1 MNINFKTNRLYLRE
15 FNIQD
20 AIHLYKMNNDPDVI
34 KYTGDLAFN
43 SLEDA
48 EKLLL
53 DYDYKAFNMGRWAVC
68 LKENDTFLGWC
79 GLKYH
84 PNEKLVEV
92 GYRFYKTHWNKGYA
106 TESAKASITY
116 GFETLKL
123 REIYAH
129 AHIDNLPSHSVIE
142 KCGLHFINEA
152 IYDGMPAKLYKIES
166 PFYSIKHISAHE
178 TYIVRQP
185 VLREGRPIEDQYQL
199 RGMAILKE
207 FQHKGL
213 GKLLVIEGE
222 KILLQ
227 KKAERLWFNARE
239 IAISFYKNNNYHI
252 HGNAFNI
259 PQVGIHYIMSKKLI

>member
-1 MNINFKTNRLYLRE
+1 
-15 FNIQD
+15 
-20 AIHLYKMNNDPDVI
+20 
-34 KYTGDLAFN
+34 
-43 SLEDA
+43 
-48 EKLLL
+48 
-53 DYDYKAFNMGRWAVC
+53 
-68 LKENDTFLGWC
+68 
-79 GLKYH
+79 
-84 PNEKLVEV
+84 
-92 GYRFYKTHWNKGYA
+92 
-106 TESAKASITY
+106 
-116 GFETLKL
+116 
-123 REIYAH
+123 
-129 AHIDNLPSHSVIE
+129 
-142 KCGLHFINEA
+142 
-152 IYDGMPAKLYKIES
+152 MPAKLYKIES

-185 VLREGRPIEDQYQL
+185 VLREGRPIEDCVFEGDNFEDTFHLGLFFKSQLVGVASYMNNKSKLFSEENQYQL